1 MIQLTLKVLIT
12 AALVVAVSEVGKRSL
27 LFAGLLASLPLTS
40 LLALAWLQAET
51 GDRDRVAAL
60 STSIVWLILPS
71 LVFLI
76 VLPVLLRT
84 SIPSWLA
91 FGGAIIV
98 TGGCYWLYLQILP
111 VLGIRL

>member
-1 MIQLTLKVLIT
+1 MIRLILKVAIT
-12 AALVVAVSEVGKRSL
+12 AVLVVAVSEVGKRSL

-51 GDRDRVAAL
+51 GDRERVAAL

-76 VLPVLLRT
+76 ALPVLLRT
-84 SIPSWLA
+84 PIPSWLA
-91 FGGAIIV
+91 FGGAIVI
-98 TGGCYWLYLQILP
+98 TGGCYWLYLHILP
-111 VLGIRL
+111 LMGVRI